1 MQEETLFIDDD
12 RTVTNDNNKIT
23 VASIS
28 LANNGEFGDIWN
40 ESFDLAFKEAEIQ
53 RRLNTLKELR
63 E

>member
-28 LANNGEFGDIWN
+28 LANNGEFGDI
-40 ESFDLAFKEAEIQ
+40 
-53 RRLNTLKELR
+53 
-63 E
+63 